1 MNTKEIICMCA
12 MIHVGQFTSL
22 VTQSLPRKDSCIG
35 LEDNL
40 SAAENGRAR
49 AFREE
54 VYRDSNVGAV
64 VVMPG
69 SAR

>member
-1 MNTKEIICMCA
+1 MNTKEIICTCA
-12 MIHVGQFTSL
+12 MVHVGQFTSL

-49 AFREE
+49 AFGEE